1 MNRRGVRKILLML
14 AGVVAFAYEFATLVP
29 DRIIYINGTANEL
42 PEFVS
47 GIPENNPHS
56 TEELTLFGIVPY
68 KTVAVEVVEDEKVI
82 LGGESIGVNID
93 IDGVMILGFSDFYG
107 EDGKKHCPAKEAGL
121 KAEDIITE
129 INGEKVLS
137 AEHFS
142 QIVDNGL
149 QNTAEVKFIRGGQE
163 HTASLT
169 PVKSSEDGG
178 FHLGLWAR
186 DGTSGIGTLT
196 FIDPDDETFGALGH
210 SINDAETGDVIKLG
224 SGNIYYSAITDVKTA
239 SKGIA
244 GELRGTFISHE
255 VGDIKKNSDFG
266 IFGSFDGTIDYSK
279 AIDAASRGE
288 VKEGAATLF
297 CCIDGDC
304 IESFDVTVE
313 KIDTSSDDNK
323 SMVIKVTDPSLIQK
337 TGGIVQ
343 GMSGSP
349 IVQNGKLIGAVTHVF
364 VNDPTRG
371 YAVFIDS
378 MLAELN

>member
-1 MNRRGVRKILLML
+1 MHK
-14 AGVVAFAYEFATLVP
+14 
-29 DRIIYINGTANEL
+29 
-42 PEFVS
+42 
-47 GIPENNPHS
+47 S
-56 TEELTLFGIVPY
+56 T
-68 KTVAVEVVEDEKVI
+68 
-82 LGGESIGVNID
+82 
-93 IDGVMILGFSDFYG
+93 
-107 EDGKKHCPAKEAGL
+107 
-121 KAEDIITE
+121 
-129 INGEKVLS
+129 
-137 AEHFS
+137 
-142 QIVDNGL
+142 
-149 QNTAEVKFIRGGQE
+149 
-163 HTASLT
+163 
-169 PVKSSEDGG
+169 
-178 FHLGLWAR
+178 
-186 DGTSGIGTLT
+186 
-196 FIDPDDETFGALGH
+196 
-210 SINDAETGDVIKLG
+210 
-224 SGNIYYSAITDVKTA
+224 
-239 SKGIA
+239 
-244 GELRGTFISHE
+244 
-255 VGDIKKNSDFG
+255 KNSDFG